1 MPENLDL
8 KQFRTFVNPDM
19 WFDECSTG
27 PPPIGMPQESME
39 SVPSP
44 IIETPTPESS
54 TACSG
59 ILPYAGASWGP
70 YDGTHIATKGRYRTP
85 LVMPYSYEFLAMV
98 SEHRNTL
105 MTIKQEVT
113 TFIQQ
118 LGEQLRTQHHAT
130 PVLRQCI
137 CSVSRSVLTLFLPP
151 TTRRPCPGKR
161 T

>member
-27 PPPIGMPQESME
+27 PPPIVIPQESIE
-39 SVPSP
+39 FVPSP

-54 TACSG
+54 APRSG
-59 ILPYAGASWGP
+59 ILPCASRGP
-70 YDGTHIATKGRYRTP
+70 HDGTHISTKGRYRTP
-85 LVMPYSYEFLAMV
+85 LVMPHSYEFLAMV

-113 TFIQQ
+113 TFIHQ
-118 LGEQLRTQHHAT
+118 LGEQLRTQQHTT
-130 PVLRQCI
+130 PVLR
-137 CSVSRSVLTLFLPP
+137 
-151 TTRRPCPGKR
+151 
-161 T
+161 